1 MGTAPPLLLVPT
13 SPTATPPPATTVP
26 ILSEPSTLPRG
37 RLRLMLRL
45 RLIPTTD
52 TATPPLATLDSAT
65 AVATTEDSAM
75 ATAVVTD
82 TTVESK
88 KSKDQHNAGA
98 QLYPELASVSALSY
112 LTAGYYFGNKKNQN
126 LNKYAVPVRFA
137 FPGLIN
143 SSNFTLTLAVY

>member
-1 MGTAPPLLLVPT
+1 MGPSAATAPPLLLVPT

-26 ILSEPSTLPRG
+26 TPSEPSTSPRG

-45 RLIPTTD
+45 RPIPTMD
-52 TATPPLATLDSAT
+52 TVTPVLATAVDTPPLDTLDSAT

-112 LTAGYYFGNKKNQN
+112 LTAGYYFGNKRNQN
-126 LNKYAVPVRFA
+126 LNKNAVLVKK
-137 FPGLIN
+137 N
-143 SSNFTLTLAVY
+143 

>member
-1 MGTAPPLLLVPT
+1 MG
-13 SPTATPPPATTVP
+13 
-26 ILSEPSTLPRG
+26 
-37 RLRLMLRL
+37 
-45 RLIPTTD
+45 
-52 TATPPLATLDSAT
+52 DSAT

-112 LTAGYYFGNKKNQN
+112 LTAGCYFGNKKNQN
-126 LNKYAVPVRFA
+126 LNKYAVPA
-137 FPGLIN
+137 KKKKKKKKKKIPKKKKKKKKKKK
-143 SSNFTLTLAVY
+143 S

>member
-1 MGTAPPLLLVPT
+1 MGEDTDLATAV
-13 SPTATPPPATTVP
+13 
-26 ILSEPSTLPRG
+26 
-37 RLRLMLRL
+37 
-45 RLIPTTD
+45 D
-52 TATPPLATLDSAT
+52 TPPLDTPDSAT

-112 LTAGYYFGNKKNQN
+112 LTAGYYFGNKRNQN
-126 LNKYAVPVRFA
+126 LNKNAEPEKKKKKKKKK
-137 FPGLIN
+137 
-143 SSNFTLTLAVY
+143 S

>member
-1 MGTAPPLLLVPT
+1 MG
-13 SPTATPPPATTVP
+13 SPTATLPPATTVP
-26 ILSEPSTLPRG
+26 TPSEPSTLPRG

-45 RLIPTTD
+45 RPIPTTD
-52 TATPPLATLDSAT
+52 TATPDLATLASGATEDTVLATPLDTLDSAT

-112 LTAGYYFGNKKNQN
+112 LTAGYYFGNKRNQN
-126 LNKYAVPVRFA
+126 LNKNAVLVKK
-137 FPGLIN
+137 N
-143 SSNFTLTLAVY
+143 

>member
-1 MGTAPPLLLVPT
+1 MD
-13 SPTATPPPATTVP
+13 S
-26 ILSEPSTLPRG
+26 
-37 RLRLMLRL
+37 
-45 RLIPTTD
+45 D
-52 TATPPLATLDSAT
+52 TAVDTPPLDTLDSAT

-126 LNKYAVPVRFA
+126 LNKYAVPVSFA

-143 SSNFTLTLAVY
+143 SSIFTLPLPVYWQKQKDLCQFFWYSATLASWDPKLKVPRPSIQ

>member
-1 MGTAPPLLLVPT
+1 MG
-13 SPTATPPPATTVP
+13 
-26 ILSEPSTLPRG
+26 STLPRG

-45 RLIPTTD
+45 RPIPTSD
-52 TATPPLATLDSAT
+52 TAVDTPPLDTLDSAT

-98 QLYPELASVSALSY
+98 QLHTELASVSALSY

-126 LNKYAVPVRFA
+126 LNKYAVPVR
-137 FPGLIN
+137 
-143 SSNFTLTLAVY
+143 